1 MLFNY
6 RARDLQGAA
15 VEGQIQAQTTE
26 QVVQQLRQQGLVPV
40 RIVEAKNLQ
49 TGKASLLE
57 RLESISTVSLRDKAV
72 FFRQLSTMTKAGV
85 TLASALDLLSR
96 QTQNKR
102 LARAIVEIKD
112 LIDKGQP
119 FSAALRPQKI
129 FSPLMVA
136 MVAAGEEGGLL
147 DESVERLASLLER
160 QDALHKKI
168 VSAVTYPALVLCFA
182 FVMLYAVV
190 TFIVPRFA
198 KILGGLGVPLPALTR
213 YIFSASL
220 WLQRYWYVPVLVI
233 LLAVV
238 AFYLL
243 GKNEKARP
251 MVDGLKLKLPVA
263 GDILH
268 KTILA
273 RSLRTLASLVEAGVP
288 ILSVLD
294 MTASVAGNAVFE
306 SAFARLSDASRKG
319 RPMGEEA
326 RKCGVFPPMVTH
338 MITVGEQTGQLE
350 GMLNKVAEFVEVEL
364 DEKVKRLTSIL
375 EPLLLIVIGGV
386 VGVVVLSIYLPIIS
400 SVQAL
405 M

>member
-26 QVVQQLRQQGLVPV
+26 QVVQQLRQQGLIPV

-160 QDALHKKI
+160 Q
-168 VSAVTYPALVLCFA
+168 
-182 FVMLYAVV
+182 
-190 TFIVPRFA
+190 
-198 KILGGLGVPLPALTR
+198 
-213 YIFSASL
+213 
-220 WLQRYWYVPVLVI
+220 
-233 LLAVV
+233 
-238 AFYLL
+238 
-243 GKNEKARP
+243 
-251 MVDGLKLKLPVA
+251 
-263 GDILH
+263 
-268 KTILA
+268 
-273 RSLRTLASLVEAGVP
+273 
-288 ILSVLD
+288 
-294 MTASVAGNAVFE
+294 
-306 SAFARLSDASRKG
+306 
-319 RPMGEEA
+319 
-326 RKCGVFPPMVTH
+326 
-338 MITVGEQTGQLE
+338 
-350 GMLNKVAEFVEVEL
+350 
-364 DEKVKRLTSIL
+364 
-375 EPLLLIVIGGV
+375 
-386 VGVVVLSIYLPIIS
+386 
-400 SVQAL
+400 
-405 M
+405 